1 MSFTNRLKEY
11 REKKGMSQQELSE
24 KSGVSRTTIVML
36 ERNEAKVVKTDTLI
50 KLAATFGVPVTRI
63 FFTSKV

>member
-24 KSGVSRTTIVML
+24 QSGVSRY
-36 ERNEAKVVKTDTLI
+36 A
-50 KLAATFGVPVTRI
+50 
-63 FFTSKV
+63 